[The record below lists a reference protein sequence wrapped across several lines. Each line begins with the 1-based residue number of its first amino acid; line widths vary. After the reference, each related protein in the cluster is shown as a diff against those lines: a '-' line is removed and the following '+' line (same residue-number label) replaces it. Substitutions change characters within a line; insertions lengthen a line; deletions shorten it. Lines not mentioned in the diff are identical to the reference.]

1 MRAVQLISIG
11 LATFVAVITIY
22 GWMDR
27 IQGTNAKINEGF
39 TSSQSAGDILTS
51 DAVLEHLKKA
61 NEQIPTPDDAVKAH
75 RTLLLFIQ
83 NDFGRG
89 IKIVDDFGRRFFGDD
104 MKLRKD
110 LDTRKLM
117 DSYVNP
123 LI

>member
-1 MRAVQLISIG
+1 MNTAQLISIG

-39 TSSQSAGDILTS
+39 TSTPDLSG

-61 NEQIPTPDDAVKAH
+61 NEQIPTPDEAVKAH
-75 RTLLLFIQ
+75 RTLLQFIQ
-83 NDFGRG
+83 SDFGRG

-110 LDTRKLM
+110 LDTRTLM
-117 DSYVNP
+117 DTYVNP

>member
-1 MRAVQLISIG
+1 MQPIQLISIG

-39 TSSQSAGDILTS
+39 TSQSAGEILTS
-51 DAVLEHLKKA
+51 DAVLEYLKKT

-75 RTLLLFIQ
+75 RTLLQFIQ
-83 NDFGRG
+83 HDFRRG
-89 IKIVDDFGRRFFGDD
+89 IRFVDDFGRRFFGDN
-104 MKLRKD
+104 MKLRSD
-110 LDTRKLM
+110 LDTRTLM
-117 DSYVNP
+117 DNYVNP

>member
-1 MRAVQLISIG
+1 MNTVQLISIG

-39 TSSQSAGDILTS
+39 TDTDITS

-61 NEQIPTPDDAVKAH
+61 NEQIPTPDEAVNAH
-75 RTLLLFIQ
+75 RTLLQFIQ
-83 NDFGRG
+83 SDFGRG
-89 IKIVDDFGRRFFGDD
+89 IKFVDDFGLRFFGDN

-110 LDTRKLM
+110 LDTRTLM
-117 DSYVNP
+117 DTYVNP

>member
-1 MRAVQLISIG
+1 MHTVQLISIG

-22 GWMDR
+22 GWIDR

-39 TSSQSAGDILTS
+39 ASQSAGEILTS
-51 DAVLEHLKKA
+51 DAVIEHLKKA

-75 RTLLLFIQ
+75 RTLIQFIQ
-83 NDFGRG
+83 HDFGRG

-104 MKLRKD
+104 MKLRSD

-117 DSYVNP
+117 DNYVNP